1 MVHNDSD
8 NSIGIENL
16 VIKKINANK
25 NIDIANQ

>member
-1 MVHNDSD
+1 MVYNDSD

>member
-1 MVHNDSD
+1 MVYNDSD

-16 VIKKINANK
+16 VIKKIYANK